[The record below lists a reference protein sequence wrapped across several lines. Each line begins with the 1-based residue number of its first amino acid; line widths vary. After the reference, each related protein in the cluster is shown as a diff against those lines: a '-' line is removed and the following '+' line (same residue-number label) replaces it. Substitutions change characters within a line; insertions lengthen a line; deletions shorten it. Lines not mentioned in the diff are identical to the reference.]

1 MSANL
6 QLAAMVQRLGERLQ
20 TGQGATDR
28 QVQLLQTSP
37 ACLMLTDCASHHRT
51 AARVWQGTI
60 TIWEN
65 VGGKRGKQLFLLSGI
80 PLTPGPLLVV
90 VKVASSLTG
99 QPDKYW
105 PPTLA
110 DSIET
115 IAASCKFW
123 PPPCDV

>member
-1 MSANL
+1 MPHTH
-6 QLAAMVQRLGERLQ
+6 RL
-20 TGQGATDR
+20 
-28 QVQLLQTSP
+28 
-37 ACLMLTDCASHHRT
+37 HRT
-51 AARVWQGTI
+51 IAPLRAFWQGTI

-110 DSIET
+110 
-115 IAASCKFW
+115 ASCKFW